1 MESPESTHQLGQ
13 SRGAGPNL
21 LQLQLAGA
29 GFDVGDHHIT
39 VILAALRSLALDAV
53 LGTSSGSLF
62 NFLLFSLLGW
72 VVVVPETATGVLGLL
87 LSGKVLRCISGLLS
101 RVGMHSRQTLLQQD
115 LGEVLLVHVEGS
127 DKATDLVNSLDV
139 DFDISLHAPSVG
151 QLMRLLAKRLPSL

>member
-13 SRGAGPNL
+13 SRSARPNL

-29 GFDVGDHHIT
+29 GVDVGNHHIS

-53 LGTSSGSLF
+53 LGISSLL
-62 NFLLFSLLGW
+62 NFLLFSLLGR
-72 VVVVPETATGVLGLL
+72 VIVVPETATGVLGLL

-115 LGEVLLVHVEGS
+115 LGEVLLVHVKGP
-127 DKATDLVNSLDV
+127 DKTTNLVNGLDV
-139 DFDISLHAPSVG
+139 DFDISLHAASVG
-151 QLMRLLAKRLPSL
+151 QLMRLLAKGLTCF